1 MIYEGRTDFQLHR
14 QWDHGQ
20 QTRGN
25 LDAHL
30 CKERCWSRTPNPVTV
45 AVTVDAAP
53 ESDISSSSIRT
64 MCRQRMGHIRVLV
77 VRRINAVF
85 TGDVR

>member
-14 QWDHGQ
+14 QGDHGQ

-30 CKERCWSRTPNPVTV
+30 CKERCWLRTPDP
-45 AVTVDAAP
+45 VTVDAAL